1 MNHPIQLLMEQR
13 RNGQNCGIESVCSAN
28 EYVLE
33 VALRR
38 SKLFNAPVLIEATAN
53 QVNQF
58 GGYTGMYPQD
68 FYDMVL
74 KMASE
79 IGVPEDHVILGGD
92 HLGPLTWQNLPET
105 EAMANSEVLVYQY
118 ARAGFTKI
126 HLDTSMKVADDPDG
140 LLSTQR
146 CYSIQSSYERLRR
159 TKSHKTRRNATGI
172 CYRQ

>member
-1 MNHPIQLLMEQR
+1 MKHPIQLLMEQR

-92 HLGPLTWQNLPET
+92 HLGPLTCLKQKQWQTPKFLYISMHVP
-105 EAMANSEVLVYQY
+105 VLL
-118 ARAGFTKI
+118 K
-126 HLDTSMKVADDPDG
+126 
-140 LLSTQR
+140 ST
-146 CYSIQSSYERLRR
+146 
-159 TKSHKTRRNATGI
+159 
-172 CYRQ
+172 

>member
-68 FYDMVL
+68 FYRRIM
-74 KMASE
+74 E
-79 IGVPEDHVILGGD
+79 F
-92 HLGPLTWQNLPET
+92 LTHTSAAQNKR
-105 EAMANSEVLVYQY
+105 S
-118 ARAGFTKI
+118 
-126 HLDTSMKVADDPDG
+126 
-140 LLSTQR
+140 
-146 CYSIQSSYERLRR
+146 
-159 TKSHKTRRNATGI
+159 
-172 CYRQ
+172 

>member
-1 MNHPIQLLMEQR
+1 MKHPIQLLMEQR

-118 ARAGFTKI
+118 ARAGFTK
-126 HLDTSMKVADDPDG
+126 KV
-140 LLSTQR
+140 
-146 CYSIQSSYERLRR
+146 YEARSL
-159 TKSHKTRRNATGI
+159 
-172 CYRQ
+172 